1 MDFFTELLESF
12 SRKHNRKLRLLE
24 QEEDD
29 AQALAAAKQLAAQ
42 APKGTFNQPIT
53 TQAPSGRTIGV
64 FMNKKNELKGGIV
77 GQDGRV
83 LGRAHTKNIK
93 PASKRNKSF
102 MEFVGLFK
110 SEGDSQTQKFKSEMT
125 PEEIEQMERDLRR
138 RTLDQSNM
146 AKNYPKVVE
155 ALKANMDTLEQS
167 VKELICDENGNTKPE
182 YFRQVMSSLEDPRSP
197 AWQKCS
203 THLNF
208 IVGNTRGNIETSLV
222 KNNNILKFNPATER
236 YYIEER
242 DPAPDESLSVSKALD
257 LLSQAAKPG
266 ASDEVK
272 EDACRR
278 FMAVE
283 GPSRDL
289 KDGINIFTDPH
300 SRDNGRVI
308 LQKSAVRTITAMMQL
323 AGCDTTKQPMRKALI
338 AGSAGRE
345 SNTRGEIGE
354 RSKIITNLVFSLNS
368 ALAAGASEEDVAD
381 LRDIISDHLV
391 DFGEMIRSL
400 NAERETWLDRA
411 QEEVPTAE
419 EVAGIQTLSEFVED
433 PDKREYYAKALFIMS
448 RVTTSI
454 RKPLVAVQV
463 AEQVGEGD
471 KQDVLECWDS
481 PEKALEGLR
490 RAESFNDG
498 GDSRI
503 TEDDI
508 TSATV
513 EEIYSNRPD
522 ELKALIKAKILKKG
536 QILYSSE
543 VSLKSQLSKGPAK
556 MGQAGHQRTNE
567 SLLETGATPDP
578 RATRFYDRLD
588 DPSYKEGIQALQRT
602 AESIKTAAD
611 NLNVE
616 TLVRTEDGM
625 VSQQS
630 MRTAV
635 DSIVN
640 YVTRNST
647 FSEINNDTAIASLRD
662 DLESLISG
670 DPSISTESF
679 QAKVR
684 EKIYR
689 TTLFTQVTNKALEV
703 KADGT
708 PTKRART
715 SRLYA
720 MALMNQ
726 AGGSK
731 SDSTIFQVDVLNELK
746 SFVSTQ
752 NGELNA
758 AMDSIMSGDGK
769 WEFQGTGG
777 SLVMYR
783 TGSRQEAGG
792 SNRRLTLT
800 YKEGKYF
807 LERSQTSISFASNE
821 FSASEAASK
830 ALTPDIRQDDS
841 VLWNALGKLQ
851 EALGI
856 IKEKVRVLDTQ

>member
-29 AQALAAAKQLAAQ
+29 AQALAAATQLADQ
-42 APKGTFNQPIT
+42 ASKGTYQQPIT
-53 TQAPSGRTIGV
+53 AQSPSGRTIGV
-64 FMNKKNELKGGIV
+64 YINTSKVAKGGIV
-77 GQDGRV
+77 GQDGKV
-83 LGRAHTKNIK
+83 ILGPNVKTIS
-93 PASKRNKSF
+93 PKRGESWKQ
-102 MEFVGLFK
+102 FVGFFK
-110 SEGDSQTQKFKSEMT
+110 SEEGAQPKKFRQEMT
-125 PEEIEQMERDLRR
+125 PEEIQQMERDARR
-138 RTLDQSNM
+138 KTLDESPM
-146 AKNYPKVVE
+146 AQRYPKLIE
-155 ALKANMDTLEQS
+155 ALKNNMDALEQS
-167 VKELICDENGNTKPE
+167 MKELICDENGNTKPE
-182 YFRQVMSSLEDPRSP
+182 YFRQVMTSLENPRSP

-222 KNNNILKFNPATER
+222 RNNNILKFNPNTDR

-278 FMAVE
+278 FMSVE
-283 GPSRDL
+283 GPNRDL

-300 SRDNGRVI
+300 NKDNGRVI
-308 LQKSAVRTITAMMQL
+308 LQKSAVRAITTMMEL
-323 AGCDTTKQPMRKALI
+323 AGCDTTKQPIRKALI

-354 RSKIITNLVFSLNS
+354 RSKVITNLVFSLNS

-381 LRDIISDHLV
+381 LRNIISDHLV

-411 QEEVPTAE
+411 QEEVPTTE

-498 GDSRI
+498 GDSKI

-508 TSATV
+508 VGATV

-522 ELKALIKAKILKKG
+522 ELKALIKAGILKEG

-543 VSLKSQLSKGPAK
+543 VSLKSQLSRGPAK
-556 MGQAGHQRTNE
+556 MGQGGHQRTTE
-567 SLLETGATPDP
+567 SLLETGDQPDP
-578 RATRFYDRLD
+578 RSTRFYDRLN
-588 DPSYKEGIQALQRT
+588 DPSHKENIQSLHRT
-602 AESIKTAAD
+602 AESIKNAAD
-611 NLNVE
+611 SLNIQ
-616 TLVRTEDGM
+616 TLVRTQDGV
-625 VSQQS
+625 VSQES

-635 DSIVN
+635 DSIIDH
-640 YVTRNST
+640 VTRNST
-647 FSEINNDTAIASLRD
+647 FSELNNDTEIASLRD

-679 QAKVR
+679 QAKVKD
-684 EKIYR
+684 KIYR
-689 TTLFTQVTNKALEV
+689 KTLFTKVTNRALET

-708 PTKRART
+708 PTKKAK
-715 SRLYA
+715 SARLYA

-731 SDSTIFQVDVLNELK
+731 NDNTIFQVDVLNELK

-758 AMDSIMSGDGK
+758 AMDSIMNGDGK

-783 TGSRQEAGG
+783 TGSRQETGG
-792 SNRRLTLT
+792 PNRRLTLT
-800 YKEGKYF
+800 YKDGKYF

-821 FSASEAASK
+821 FSASDAASK
-830 ALTPDIRQDDS
+830 ALSPDIRKDEDLILD
-841 VLWNALGKLQ
+841 VLGKLT
-851 EALGI
+851 EALGV
-856 IKEKVRVLDTQ
+856 IKEKVRVLDTK